1 MAGINGDASQ
11 EFPAPWGRRNA
22 NIAINNVKEEA
33 RSLIEEAGMELTD
46 NELDKVAGGVY
57 YLKIRRP
64 SDSGSGSGSGSG
76 GNSGGS
82 SGSGNSG
89 DSGGDG

>member
-1 MAGINGDASQ
+1 
-11 EFPAPWGRRNA
+11 
-22 NIAINNVKEEA
+22 
-33 RSLIEEAGMELTD
+33 MELTD